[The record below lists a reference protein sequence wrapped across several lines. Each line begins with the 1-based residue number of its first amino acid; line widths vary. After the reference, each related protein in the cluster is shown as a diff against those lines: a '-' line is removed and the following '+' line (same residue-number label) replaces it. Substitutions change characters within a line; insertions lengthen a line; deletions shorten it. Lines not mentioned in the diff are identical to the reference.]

1 MRLEPGTEH
10 RAMRFLVLVLLS
22 ASILP
27 LAAQPVRDHERAR
40 AAQARGEFVPLE
52 RILADAERR
61 EPGTV
66 IDVELEDAEYEIEIL
81 RADGVVVELEYDA
94 RDGRFLE
101 SEIEDGE
108 D

>member
-1 MRLEPGTEH
+1 
-10 RAMRFLVLVLLS
+10 MRFVVLLLLS
-22 ASILP
+22 TSMLP

-52 RILADAERR
+52 QILADAERR
-61 EPGTV
+61 EPGTI
-66 IDVELEDAEYEIEIL
+66 IDVELDDDEYEIEIL

-101 SEIEDGE
+101 SEIEDE
-108 D
+108 DD